1 MITKEEMLFI
11 VQSQLA
17 IDLNCS
23 VDDLNGEKDS
33 IVFVDAKENPGRR
46 PFPRNARYFEIL
58 SMGKSIVVSATPER
72 LAIAQSQ
79 MQGKSRDAVFSLPF
93 IRGLYLHFLPDVTKI
108 KPMSP
113 PDLFTFEWMGREEVH
128 RLFADTEGPKFR
140 EAVIYDPNLPWQ
152 TDLIMVAKKK
162 GEIVGV
168 AGASKTCAKMWQIGD
183 EVVPEYRNRGLASYL
198 VNRLTFEILE
208 RGEVPTYDAIS
219 SHIASLRV
227 ANRLGYFPAW
237 VSDWRCNFEGLE
249 QLF

>member
-1 MITKEEMLFI
+1 M
-11 VQSQLA
+11 
-17 IDLNCS
+17 
-23 VDDLNGEKDS
+23 
-33 IVFVDAKENPGRR
+33 DAKENPGRR
-46 PFPRNARYFEIL
+46 PFPRKERYFEIL

-168 AGASKTCAKMWQIGD
+168 AGASKTCAKLWQIGD
-183 EVVPEYRNRGLASYL
+183 DVFRMGKVKEFKGR
-198 VNRLTFEILE
+198 
-208 RGEVPTYDAIS
+208 
-219 SHIASLRV
+219 
-227 ANRLGYFPAW
+227 
-237 VSDWRCNFEGLE
+237 
-249 QLF
+249 